1 MPREYPDYRN
11 TIEQLNRLFPEREL
25 LTVKEVMQVTGYKS
39 VNTVKKHFPVNNGK
53 INKAT
58 LARIMCQAVR

>member
-11 TIEQLNRLFPEREL
+11 TVEQLNRLFPEREL
-25 LTVKEVMQVTGYKS
+25 LTVKEVMQITGYKS
-39 VNTVKKHFPVNNGK
+39 VNTVKKHFPVSNGK

-58 LARIMCQAVR
+58 LARIMCQAVK